1 MLNGV
6 RAISDEYPIPVLLD
20 VGLVAFF
27 LWNLDAEETSKH
39 PEMAD
44 VLLFLGPRFIWDKLP
59 PLALRWQSV
68 S

>member
-27 LWNLDAEETSKH
+27 LWNLNAFEASKH
-39 PEMAD
+39 LEMAD
-44 VLLFLGPRFIWDKLP
+44 ALLFLGPCFIWDKLP
-59 PLALRWQSV
+59 LLALGWKSV

>member
-1 MLNGV
+1 MLDDVGAV
-6 RAISDEYPIPVLLD
+6 SDEYPIPVLLD

-27 LWNLDAEETSKH
+27 LSNLDACKASKH

-44 VLLFLGPRFIWDKLP
+44 VLLFFSLRFIWDKLP
-59 PLALRWQSV
+59 HLALRWQSV